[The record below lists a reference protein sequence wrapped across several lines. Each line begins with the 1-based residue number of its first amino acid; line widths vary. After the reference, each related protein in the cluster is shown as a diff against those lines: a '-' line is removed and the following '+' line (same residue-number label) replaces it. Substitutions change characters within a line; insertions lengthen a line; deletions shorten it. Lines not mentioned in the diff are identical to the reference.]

1 MEILAV
7 DVGTGTQDILVYSS
21 EFDLENSYKLVVP
34 SPTMVFHHRVR
45 SATQLQRPVLLT
57 GVLMG
62 GGPLTW
68 AAQAHI
74 DAGFRLYAT
83 PSAARTFNDDLNLV
97 RREMGVIV
105 VSDDEAEALPDEV
118 IRLELKDFDFELIAE
133 ALARLGYSLTPD
145 LMAVAVFDHGDA
157 PPGYSDRRFRF
168 DYLERRIRQTGRLS
182 AFAYRAGDIPSIM
195 TRMQAVARTASQTG
209 IPLMVMDTAPA
220 AILGALL
227 DPIVAERDPVLIA
240 NIGNF
245 HTLVFRLGSSGVQG
259 MFEHHTGE
267 VTPERLD
274 DLIDALAAGTLTHR
288 DVFEDQGHGAAVFDP
303 RPMELRK
310 DRWNLAVTGP
320 RRNLVRDSRH
330 HPYFAVPYGDMMIA
344 GCFGLLR
351 AVPDLYPN
359 YAQPILDS
367 LTQAG
372 GRPPWEID

>member
-7 DVGTGTQDILVYSS
+7 DVGTGTQDILVYNS
-21 EFDLENSYKLVVP
+21 ELDLENSYKLVVP
-34 SPTMVFHHRVR
+34 SPTMVFHRRVR
-45 SATQLQRPVLLT
+45 SATALQQPVLLT

-68 AAQAHI
+68 AAQAHL

-83 PSAARTFNDDLNLV
+83 PSAARTFNDDLELV

-105 VSDDEAEALPDEV
+105 VSEDEAEALPDDV
-118 IRLELKDFDFELIAE
+118 VRLELKDFDFELIAE
-133 ALARLGYSLTPD
+133 AFARLGYSLAPD

-157 PPGYSDRRFRF
+157 PPGYSDRQFRF

-182 AFAYRAGDIPSIM
+182 AFAYRAADIPSIM
-195 TRMQAVARTASQTG
+195 TRMQAVAHTASQTG
-209 IPLMVMDTAPA
+209 IPLVVMDTAPA

-227 DPIVAERDPVLIA
+227 DPVVADRDPILIA
-240 NIGNF
+240 NVGNF
-245 HTLVFRLGSSGVQG
+245 HALVFRLGSSGVQG
-259 MFEHHTGE
+259 LFEHHTGE
-267 VTPERLD
+267 VTRERLD
-274 DLIDALAAGTLTHR
+274 DLIGALAAGTLTHR

-303 RPMELRK
+303 QPMELLK

-320 RRNLVRDSRH
+320 RRNLVRESRH
-330 HPYFAVPYGDMMIA
+330 HPYYAVPYGDMMIA

-351 AVPDLYPN
+351 AIPDLYPN